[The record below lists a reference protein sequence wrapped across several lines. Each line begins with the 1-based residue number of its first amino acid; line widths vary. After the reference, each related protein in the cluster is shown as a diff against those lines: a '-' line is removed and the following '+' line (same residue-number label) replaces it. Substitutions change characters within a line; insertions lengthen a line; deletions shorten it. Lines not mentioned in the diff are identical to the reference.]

1 MATINLNE
9 ALLEIESINT
19 KEGLI
24 DLLERIDITSQK
36 TNDGA
41 KTVLYSGI
49 GTLQDD
55 LVNSRME

>member
-1 MATINLNE
+1 MTMISLIE

-24 DLLERIDITSQK
+24 NLLERIDIASQN

-41 KTVLYSGI
+41 KTALYSEKEKKNGI
-49 GTLQDD
+49 C
-55 LVNSRME
+55 